1 MKLETYERA
10 KNLQFNINSLEKII
24 EEVDKD
30 RHWIKLITPRH
41 TDEWFSRDFQ
51 KSLLKSFDN
60 KDSPVPCISISDA
73 NGNNSSITTSITDFG
88 ISFP

>member
-10 KNLQFNINSLEKII
+10 KNLQININSLEKII

-41 TDEWFSRDFQ
+41 TDEWFSPDFQ
-51 KSLLKSFDN
+51 KSLLKFAKMKLEEYKKEFDEL
-60 KDSPVPCISISDA
+60 KEVE
-73 NGNNSSITTSITDFG
+73 
-88 ISFP
+88 

>member
-51 KSLLKSFDN
+51 KSLLKFAKMKLEEYKKEFDEL
-60 KDSPVPCISISDA
+60 KDVE
-73 NGNNSSITTSITDFG
+73 
-88 ISFP
+88 